1 MNYMRISG
9 LILFTS
15 MVAAGAQAAERNWD
29 ISGQSLRISTP
40 CAKQVT
46 IEPAADL
53 QGKVEVRAN
62 ASRQEEID
70 RLTVNGGAVAT
81 IDKNATCG
89 NGWMSAKPSLV
100 LTIRVATGMPLRI
113 EEGGVA
119 DYDIGAVGGPLDL
132 ALTGSGNAHAI
143 NAAPLKVALTGS
155 GDLKIGEV
163 SGKIEGKASGSG
175 NLSIGKANGQGA
187 DLVGSGS
194 GDISIGGGAIGP
206 VNAILRGSGN
216 LTLPAT
222 GSLEL
227 LMTGSGNATFQQVS
241 GAIEAQ
247 SSGSGNLLIDRV
259 EANAVTMHI
268 SGSSDIKIGNGSIA
282 TLMLQ
287 ASGSR
292 DIVID
297 AAVGDA
303 TIATSGSS
311 SVRIPKVSG
320 KVVQNISGSGRLTI
334 GH

>member
-1 MNYMRISG
+1 MNHMRISG
-9 LILFTS
+9 LVLITS

-29 ISGQSLRISTP
+29 LTGQSLRISTP

-70 RLTVNGGAVAT
+70 RLTVNGGTVAT

-89 NGWMSAKPSLV
+89 SGWNSSKPTLV
-100 LTIRVATGMPLRI
+100 LNIRVAPGMPLRI

-132 ALTGSGNAHAI
+132 ALTGSGNAHAV

-155 GDLKIGEV
+155 GDLKIAEV
-163 SGKIEGKASGSG
+163 SGKLEGKASGSG
-175 NLSIGKANGQGA
+175 NLSIGKANVQGA

-194 GDISIGGGAIGP
+194 GDITVGGGSLGP
-206 VNAILRGSGN
+206 VNAIMRGSGN
-216 LTLPAT
+216 LTLPAI
-222 GSLEL
+222 GALEL
-227 LMTGSGNATFQQVS
+227 LMTGSGNASVQQVA
-241 GAIEAQ
+241 GAVEAQ
-247 SSGSGNLLIDRV
+247 SSGSGNLLIDRLD
-259 EANAVTMHI
+259 ANAVTMHI

-303 TIATSGSS
+303 TVSTSGSS
-311 SVRIPKVSG
+311 SVRIAKVSG
-320 KVVQNISGSGRLTI
+320 KVMQSNSGSGRLMI